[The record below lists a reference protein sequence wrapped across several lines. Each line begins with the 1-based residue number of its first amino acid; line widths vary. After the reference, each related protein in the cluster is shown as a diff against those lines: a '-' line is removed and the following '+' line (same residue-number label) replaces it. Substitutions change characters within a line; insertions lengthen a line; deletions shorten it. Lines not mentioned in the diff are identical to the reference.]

1 MTNSDNKNDLYV
13 YLAEKFVETAIFQK
27 HLVITYNASIKANI
41 ENIIAEDEISN
52 RDNEEAGQR
61 IIRYLIN
68 CAINGF

>member
-13 YLAEKFVETAIFQK
+13 YLAEKFVETPIFQK

>member
-13 YLAEKFVETAIFQK
+13 YLAEKFVETPIFQK

-61 IIRYLIN
+61 IIRHLIN